1 METHPDCFA
10 GYTRQL
16 KEEASRVVLSSDKH
30 SAFIGRIQI
39 DLTSG
44 IYLFE
49 RWLDDSDR
57 DVGVH
62 LIWRG
67 EITMGADGLL
77 AVSPPLISEETYA
90 DK

>member
-1 METHPDCFA
+1 M
-10 GYTRQL
+10 
-16 KEEASRVVLSSDKH
+16 VLSSDKH